1 MRSIILDL
9 ETIPHPD
16 AHKWADPVKPDS
28 RLVDPVKIAK
38 SIEDKTAER
47 DDNFGLDADFCRIAA
62 IGYHVVGEAEPEVF
76 LCSDEFEEREHIKK
90 LWDLYQYGKT
100 RFITYNGHRFDL
112 PVLLMRSLYL
122 QVKHQ
127 PLEIPAAWKTDSH
140 VDLYVRMSCNG
151 ARDRKD
157 VKGLRFY
164 AKRLGLP
171 IYDDI
176 DGSQVAAMVKAG
188 DWEKVRNHCLFD
200 LDLTRALAE
209 RLDVL
214 KPIGVAA

>member
-16 AHKWADPVKPDS
+16 AQKWADPVKADS
-28 RLVDPVKIAK
+28 RLKDPVKIEADLK
-38 SIEDKTAER
+38 EKNADR
-47 DDNFGLDADFCRIAA
+47 GFGLDADLCAIAA
-62 IGYHVVGEAEPEVF
+62 IGLHVVGESEPEVF
-76 LCSDEFEEREHIKK
+76 LCSNELEEREHLKK
-90 LWDLYQYGKT
+90 VWDLYQYGKT
-100 RFITYNGHRFDL
+100 RFITYNGHKFDL

-122 QVKHQ
+122 QVNHQ

-176 DGSQVAAMVKAG
+176 DGSQVEAMVKAG
-188 DWEKVRNHCLFD
+188 EWEKVHNHCLFD

-209 RLDVL
+209 RLGVL
-214 KPIGVAA
+214 KTATVAA